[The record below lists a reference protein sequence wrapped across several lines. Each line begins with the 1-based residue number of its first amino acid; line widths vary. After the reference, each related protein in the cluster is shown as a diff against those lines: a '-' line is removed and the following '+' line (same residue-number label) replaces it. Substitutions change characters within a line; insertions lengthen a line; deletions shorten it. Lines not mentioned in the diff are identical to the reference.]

1 MGEYKESETYN
12 IKEMKL
18 SVINIE
24 DAKETKKLN
33 SM

>member
-1 MGEYKESETYN
+1 MGENKESETYN

-24 DAKETKKLN
+24 DDKENKKLN

>member
-1 MGEYKESETYN
+1 MGENKESETYN

>member
-1 MGEYKESETYN
+1 MGENKESETNN